1 MKKQKKRSALP
12 PELAHKHRVTIIV
25 WSVLRLLVIAVA
37 VRCVFTRQWERF
49 FTCLL
54 TLTLFMAPS
63 FVERKLHIK
72 LPTALEITVLI
83 FIFCAEVLGEI
94 ACFYI
99 KYPLWDTM
107 LHTVNGFLFAAFG
120 FCLVDL
126 LNENRSVK
134 FKLSPNFLAL
144 VAFCF
149 SMTIGIFW
157 EFFEFSMDHLFTLD
171 MQKDTVVTEFQSVT
185 LDETKQNIPIV
196 IQDIKRTTVETAD
209 GTQYVIDGYLDVGLT
224 DTLKDLFV
232 NFVGA
237 AVFSLIGRIYVR
249 QRGKNVI
256 AAAFIPVVAAG
267 QPVTEEDTEGFLQ
280 HETEAYETSPEG

>member
-1 MKKQKKRSALP
+1 MKQHTNPTLGELIGQIREHRATFIVWMILRILVIGIAVRSA
-12 PELAHKHRVTIIV
+12 HTH
-25 WSVLRLLVIAVA
+25 
-37 VRCVFTRQWERF
+37 QWERF
-49 FTCLL
+49 FTCIL
-54 TLTLFMAPS
+54 TLILFLAPS
-63 FVERKLHIK
+63 FVQKKLRIK

-126 LNENRSVK
+126 LNENHSVK
-134 FKLSPNFLAL
+134 FHLSPSFLAL

-157 EFFEFSMDHLFTLD
+157 EFFEYAMDHLFALD
-171 MQKDTVVTEFQSVT
+171 MQKDTILTAFQSVT
-185 LDETKQNIPIV
+185 LDETRQNNPVAVQNITRTV
-196 IQDIKRTTVETAD
+196 IETAD
-209 GTQYVIDGYLDVGLT
+209 GTKYVISGYLDIGLT

-232 NFVGA
+232 NFIGA
-237 AVFSLIGRIYVR
+237 AVFSLLGRIYVR
-249 QRGKNVI
+249 QRGKNSI
-256 AAAFIPVVAAG
+256 AAAFIPVVAVSEA
-267 QPVTEEDTEGFLQ
+267 QPAADTENRGNL
-280 HETEAYETSPEG
+280 